1 MEDFNT
7 FSTRNKGM
15 APMMKAVI
23 GVLVVA
29 AGVYVGNILY
39 TKYMIYEVGQA
50 MQQITSGLQAD
61 MQAQTE
67 RARQQQLAIE
77 RERSRQKQMELD
89 FKREQMARQ
98 AAQQETERL
107 KEAAWKQ
114 HFKKPEKCEDATR
127 FDVTVEC
134 GNLYVREKQ
143 KFEQI
148 WLEKQAKLQTK

>member
-1 MEDFNT
+1 MEDFSG
-7 FSTRNKGM
+7 FSARNKGM
-15 APMMKAVI
+15 DPMLKAVI

-29 AGVYVGNILY
+29 VGVYVGNILY

-50 MQQITSGLQAD
+50 MQQVTSGFQAD
-61 MQAQTE
+61 MQAQAE

-98 AAQQETERL
+98 AAQQEAERR

-114 HFKKPEKCEDATR
+114 YFKKPKKCEDATR
-127 FDVTVEC
+127 YEVTVEC

-143 KFEQI
+143 KFETI
-148 WLEKQAKLQTK
+148 WLEKQAQLQAQ